1 MSIGLEEE
9 MKLKTEKINQKE
21 EKPTSPPGAITMQS
35 LSPLHTSPS
44 PPAPQPEVFDS
55 SSDNAMSERK
65 EVADI
70 RPDKTAK
77 VFSHVKE
84 KRQLDTLTTSISGS
98 IRNAILK
105 IV

>member
-1 MSIGLEEE
+1 
-9 MKLKTEKINQKE
+9 
-21 EKPTSPPGAITMQS
+21 MQS
-35 LSPLHTSPS
+35 LSPLHTSS
-44 PPAPQPEVFDS
+44 PPTAQPEVFDS

-70 RPDKTAK
+70 RPGKTAK

-98 IRNAILK
+98 IRNADPKNSLK
-105 IV
+105 TNFYATGSFVNTNPTLKGREHSVM